1 MNAFVGEN
9 MKDKYIKQ
17 AIAKQNIC
25 IYTKS
30 AISESLCFDN
40 SAHLGAILNI
50 DNIDDSY
57 GLLVEKGE
65 DFVKASIPKGARVTL
80 ADGDPNV
87 DCTVFYKNVE
97 CDLLFEEGELED
109 YFTII

>member
-1 MNAFVGEN
+1 
-9 MKDKYIKQ
+9 MKDKHLRQ
-17 AIAKQNIC
+17 AITTQTIC
-25 IYTKS
+25 VYTKS
-30 AISESLCFDN
+30 AISESPCYDN
-40 SAHLGAILNI
+40 SVCLGAILTI

-80 ADGDPNV
+80 AAGDPNV
-87 DCTVFYKNVE
+87 DCTVFYKNIE
-97 CDLLFEEGELED
+97 CDLLFEDGELED